1 VKRNIGPWAIIAV
14 FNGWTEGSGYGSKRV
29 KDMNERSKNGGI
41 TWMYVNEA
49 YPICDNVKEIYG
61 FK

>member
-1 VKRNIGPWAIIAV
+1 V
-14 FNGWTEGSGYGSKRV
+14 FNGWTEGSGYGGKRV

-49 YPICDNVKEIYG
+49 YPICDEVKQIYG
-61 FK
+61 LK